1 MITPEEIARLR
12 ELEKKATPGPWKY
25 SRPFEWIE
33 SNKHQ
38 IIAQT
43 WGKLE
48 TPFVNDVNNSALIIA
63 ARNALPDLL
72 DEIERL
78 RHELVETGA
87 ILAISRKGVRDLSD
101 DLAATLKRAEAAEED
116 ADTLAELLNASL
128 DNGEPRTAPE
138 DVEIEA
144 LCLRL
149 GFGAVLS
156 SAARLWARRDDTG
169 AFTLGHCRAIVG
181 SALANHEIAKGGEE

>member
-1 MITPEEIARLR
+1 MTEIPEEIRKMFPDQPIHKMDIVDGELHILASSEPLSNEPDFEHMPIEQVNQYLR
-12 ELEKKATPGPWKY
+12 DHGYDPEQVEI
-25 SRPFEWIE
+25 R
-33 SNKHQ
+33 
-38 IIAQT
+38 
-43 WGKLE
+43 GKIL
-48 TPFVNDVNNSALIIA
+48 TDALIENIKLTA
-63 ARNALPDLL
+63 
-72 DEIERL
+72 
-78 RHELVETGA
+78 
-87 ILAISRKGVRDLSD
+87 
-101 DLAATLKRAEAAEED
+101 DLAAALKRAEAAEED

-128 DNGEPRTAPE
+128 DNGEPITAPE

-181 SALANHEIAKGGEE
+181 SALANHEIAKGGEG

>member
-1 MITPEEIARLR
+1 MITPDEISRLR
-12 ELEKKATPGPWKY
+12 ECL
-25 SRPFEWIE
+25 R
-33 SNKHQ
+33 
-38 IIAQT
+38 
-43 WGKLE
+43 
-48 TPFVNDVNNSALIIA
+48 NNSNDAGVILTHVTPIFS
-63 ARNALPDLL
+63 LL

-78 RHELVETGA
+78 TIEIKQLSQPDNVHQNVHECLKILEPLEVVGECNTLVC
-87 ILAISRKGVRDLSD
+87 LVRKAMSDLS
-101 DLAATLKRAEAAEED
+101 AALKRAEAAEED

-138 DVEIEA
+138 DMEIEA

-181 SALANHEIAKGGEE
+181 SALANHEIAKGSNG